1 MTVTEAE
8 TSDEL
13 HEIFARLIP
22 QLSASAP
29 VPGAAEV
36 SEMLAAKGTTILI
49 AREGCAILGVVTLI
63 VFRTPTGL
71 RAQIESLVVD
81 TAARRRGVGEAL
93 CRAALAR
100 AADAGADSVDLTS
113 APSRAAANRLYLRLG
128 FERRDTNVYRH
139 RCPGRLPGADRTG
152 EVQ

>member
-1 MTVTEAE
+1 MSDAGVTVTDAE
-8 TSDEL
+8 SSE
-13 HEIFARLIP
+13 EIRQTFARLIP

-29 VPGAAEV
+29 VPGPAEI
-36 SEMLAAKGTTILI
+36 SEMLAAKGTSILI
-49 AREGCAILGVVTLI
+49 AREGPLILGAITLI
-63 VFRTPTGL
+63 VVRTPTGL

-100 AADAGADSVDLTS
+100 AVDAGADSVDLTS

-128 FERRDTNVYRH
+128 FERRDTNVYRY
-139 RCPGRLPGADRTG
+139 RPRP
-152 EVQ
+152 